1 MQLVLQV
8 RVFALQVFGI
18 VFEIGNG
25 LDRSGSSGQQESQDD
40 DLKTGGDTACERQD
54 TEEPADRHRDCDKAA
69 DKGIL
74 FGRRNDDSQEH
85 PVEGDAQGVDGG
97 LGKNISHQDPQDGP
111 S

>member
-40 DLKTGGDTACERQD
+40 DLKTGGDTACER
-54 TEEPADRHRDCDKAA
+54 
-69 DKGIL
+69 
-74 FGRRNDDSQEH
+74 
-85 PVEGDAQGVDGG
+85 
-97 LGKNISHQDPQDGP
+97 
-111 S
+111 